1 MKKRHSTVLQN
12 AWSQKNKHSH
22 WKNNSGLKNPINS
35 YEKTAQHRLTK
46 CPRPKKNKHSHWKNN
61 SGLKNPI
68 NSYGKNGTAPSYKM
82 PEAKKTNTLIEKIIL
97 VLKTL

>member
-22 WKNNSGLKNPINS
+22 WKNNSGLKNHKKNS
-35 YEKTAQHRLTK
+35 YET
-46 CPRPKKNKHSHWKNN
+46 
-61 SGLKNPI
+61 
-68 NSYGKNGTAPSYKM
+68 NGTAPSYKM
-82 PEAKKTNTLIEKIIL
+82 PEAKKTNTLIEKTIL